1 MISKRQFLAG
11 AVVLSL
17 SQFGSVALAQTP
29 PLKIGFI
36 TTLSGPGGY
45 IGADIRDGFRLA
57 IDQEGGSLG
66 GVPVE
71 MVVEDD
77 ALKPAQAKT
86 ALERMQKTS
95 GIRLFSGI
103 VFSNILAAV
112 APDILEAGGFYVSPN
127 AAPSIFAGKGCN
139 KNYFAVAWQNDT
151 LHETAGIAANEL
163 GYKRAVILA
172 PNYQAGKDALTGFRR
187 TFKGEVLD
195 ELYTRLDQTDFSAE
209 IAKIRA
215 AKPDV
220 VFQFHPGGLGIAFIR
235 QYSQSGLA
243 SSIPMVVPESSLDST
258 ILAAVGDAAIG
269 ITATTHWN
277 ADFPGSANGAFVSSF
292 QQKYSRLPTVFASQS
307 YETALAI
314 GAALRETR
322 GSLDDAAA
330 FRTAMLAANFP
341 TVRGKFRF
349 AKNQHPVQD
358 WWILK
363 VEKNSDGKPMLVTK
377 NRIASD
383 YGDSY
388 AADCPL

>member
-17 SQFGSVALAQTP
+17 CQLASVALAQT

-86 ALERMQKTS
+86 VLERMQKTS
-95 GIRLFSGI
+95 GIKLFSGI

-243 SSIPMVVPESSLDST
+243 SSTPMVVPESSLDST

-277 ADFPGSANGAFVSSF
+277 ADFPGSANNAFVSSF
-292 QQKYSRLPTVFASQS
+292 QQKYSRLPTVFASQA
-307 YETALAI
+307 YETALAV

-322 GSLDDAAA
+322 GNLDDAAA
-330 FRTAMLAANFP
+330 FRTAMLAAKFP
-341 TVRGKFRF
+341 TVRGKFKF
-349 AKNQHPVQD
+349 AKNQHPIQD

-377 NRIASD
+377 NKIASD

>member
-11 AVVLSL
+11 AVVLGL

-57 IDQEGGSLG
+57 VDQEGGSLG
-66 GVPVE
+66 GVAVE

-86 ALERMQKTS
+86 VLERMQKTS
-95 GIRLFSGI
+95 GIKLFSGI

-243 SSIPMVVPESSLDST
+243 SSIPMVVPELSLDST

-277 ADFPGSANGAFVSSF
+277 ADFPGSANSAFVSSF

-307 YETALAI
+307 YETALAV

-322 GSLDDAAA
+322 GNLDDAAA
-330 FRTAMLAANFP
+330 FRTAMLAAKFP
-341 TVRGKFRF
+341 TVRGKFKF
-349 AKNQHPVQD
+349 AKNQHPIQD

-363 VEKNSDGKPMLVTK
+363 VEKNSDGKPVLVTK
-377 NRIASD
+377 NKIASD

-388 AADCPL
+388 SADCPL